1 MAQQRTFV
9 DVQPAGM
16 ISLFG
21 NSTAPTGWLQCNGA
35 AVSRT
40 TYSDLFAA
48 IGTVYGV
55 GDGSTT
61 FNVPELRGEFVRAWD
76 NSRGVDPAR
85 TIGSRQDATGVDDKI
100 YQGVTLGHDN
110 IDGPSTYNTQ
120 SVASNPGNAD
130 TTQTHYRYKVRPR
143 NVASLYCIKY

>member
-9 DVQPAGM
+9 DTQPAGM

-48 IGTVYGV
+48 IGTVYGS

-61 FNVPELRGEFVRAWD
+61 FNVPEMRGEFLRGWD
-76 NSRGVDPAR
+76 NARGIDSAR
-85 TIGSRQDATGVDDKI
+85 AIGSRQDATGVDDKI
-100 YQGVTLGHDN
+100 SQGVALGHDN
-110 IDGPSTYNTQ
+110 IDGSTYNTQ
-120 SVASNPGNAD
+120 TVASNPGNAD
-130 TTQTHYRYKVRPR
+130 VNQTQSRYKVRPR